1 LSRCAFVQKIAKL
14 IQKTQVEPMMRI
26 VAKFDCTRQAVATF
40 NAAARRGGD
49 PFDGLEEEGA
59 NSERT

>member
-1 LSRCAFVQKIAKL
+1 
-14 IQKTQVEPMMRI
+14 MMRI